1 MALAETHYRQD
12 IPWSRF
18 SFDGYQAWHADRGG
32 QDKVTKSYTAQ
43 LIKKQLSTNSSQV
56 LWV

>member
-12 IPWSRF
+12 VPRSRF

-43 LIKKQLSTNSSQV
+43 LIKKQL
-56 LWV
+56 